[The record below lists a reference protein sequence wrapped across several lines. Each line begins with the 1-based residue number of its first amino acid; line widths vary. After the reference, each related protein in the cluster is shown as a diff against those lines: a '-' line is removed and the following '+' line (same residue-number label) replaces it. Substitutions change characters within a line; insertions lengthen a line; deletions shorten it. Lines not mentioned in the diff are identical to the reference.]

1 MNQKR
6 KMTMRCHKFLAILLI
21 IMFLIVFFSCSYLL
35 LKDYFELKDNNDSNE
50 NLIEETIEVNEETQE
65 KIIDWDY
72 LKSVNED
79 IIGWIE
85 IEDTKINYPILQDNN
100 NLYYLKHTYN
110 KKYSSS
116 GSIFT
121 TNTNPFEDSE
131 TIIYG
136 HNMKNGNMFSLLGKY
151 LNEDFLYAHQHFKIY
166 TPNGNYEATVFS
178 AYSIAFETENSN
190 IKQLYINE
198 RIKYYQK
205 ASKCKVSNVEI
216 SDKIIKLSTCSYINA
231 KYTPTEQRYYIIA
244 SIIPIE

>member
-1 MNQKR
+1 
-6 KMTMRCHKFLAILLI
+6 MTMKYYKFLAVLLTLV
-21 IMFLIVFFSCSYLL
+21 FLIVFFSCSYLL
-35 LKDYFELKDNNDSNE
+35 LKDYIKAKENDVAIE
-50 NLIEETIEVNEETQE
+50 NLIEETIEIDEETQSTS
-65 KIIDWDY
+65 IDWNN
-72 LKSVNED
+72 LKSINQD
-79 IIGWIE
+79 IVGWIQ
-85 IEDTKINYPILQDNN
+85 IEDTKINYPILKDNN
-100 NLYYLKHTYN
+100 LFYLKHSYD
-110 KKYSSS
+110 KKYNSS

-136 HNMKNGNMFSLLGKY
+136 HNMKNGSMFSLLGKY

-166 TPNGNYEATVFS
+166 TSNGNYEATVFS

-216 SDKIIKLSTCSYINA
+216 SNKIIKLSTCSYINA